1 MDPEE
6 RLTWLED
13 LLERRER
20 EIADLRLDKL
30 RMEIEF
36 KTYRDRDPYRK
47 LYEEHMLICPVHGD
61 LSASFKRTKA
71 CLKSSDALIAGEDE

>member
-1 MDPEE
+1 MTMDPEE
-6 RLTWLED
+6 RMTWLED

-47 LYEEHMLICPVHGD
+47 LYEEHMLICPIHGD
-61 LSASFKRTKA
+61 YRPHSNGRKHA
-71 CLKSSDALIAGEDE
+71 